1 MGLEHPLKTN
11 DILIVDD
18 VPDNIRFLSNFLMGK
33 GYAVRKA
40 TSGRSAIKAIESLVP
55 DLVLLDIMMDG
66 MDGYEVCKW
75 IKDESC
81 AQDIPVIFLSAG
93 DSINEKVKAFQIG
106 GSDYITKPFYLEE
119 VLARIETQLTISR
132 LQKQLEQQNV
142 QLHSALEN
150 LQKNQ
155 EHLIQTEKMATLKK
169 IVAGVSHE
177 VNNPLSFILCN
188 IDPARHYL
196 ADFAD
201 LVNRYQTL
209 HDLKKIRDDGSP
221 QVSEPSELGRA
232 IDFSFIIQDFNR
244 LLNSIENGA
253 DRIYRVT
260 QSLKNFTHLDE
271 TGLKKLDINQNLEHT
286 LNLLQD
292 RLSNQGHLIQVQ
304 REYGEV
310 PLIDG
315 YPDQICQVFFNILV
329 NAIEAV
335 VDKFGQGT
343 SQDVSPMI
351 TITTAALED
360 HSVRI
365 RIHDNGIGIPEMN
378 HSRIM
383 QPFFTTRPAGHGL
396 GLGLVTC
403 KRIIEEV
410 HGGRLS
416 FFSMDKLETEFIIT
430 LPVQLSPHH

>member
-1 MGLEHPLKTN
+1 MSLEDSIKTN

-18 VPDNIRFLSNFLMGK
+18 VPDNIRFLSNFLTGK
-33 GYAVRKA
+33 GYVVRKA

-66 MDGYEVCKW
+66 MDGYEVCRW
-75 IKDESC
+75 IKDGSY
-81 AQDIPVIFLSAG
+81 AQAVPVIFLSAG

-106 GSDYITKPFYLEE
+106 ASDYITKPFYLEE

-132 LQKQLEQQNV
+132 LQRQLENQNV
-142 QLHSALEN
+142 QLQSVLEN
-150 LQKNQ
+150 LRKNQ

-201 LVNRYQTL
+201 LVSRYQRSYDIKTYSN
-209 HDLKKIRDDGSP
+209 DGSQP
-221 QVSEPSELGRA
+221 VSDLSEARRDV
-232 IDFSFIIQDFNR
+232 DFSFIIKDFNR
-244 LLNSIENGA
+244 LLTSIEKGA

-271 TGLKKLDINQNLEHT
+271 TGLKELDINQNLEHT

-292 RLSNQGHLIQVQ
+292 RLANQGHSIHVQ
-304 REYGEV
+304 RDYGEV
-310 PLIDG
+310 PFING
-315 YPDQICQVFFNILV
+315 HPDQICQVFFNILV
-329 NAIEAV
+329 NAIEAI
-335 VDKFGQGT
+335 VDKFGQGKT
-343 SQDVSPMI
+343 QDLLPMI
-351 TITTAALED
+351 TITTATLED
-360 HSVRI
+360 HSVII

-378 HSRIM
+378 QSRIM
-383 QPFFTTRPAGHGL
+383 QPFFTTRPAGQGL

-416 FFSMDKLETEFIIT
+416 FVSIDKLETEFTII
-430 LPVQLSPHH
+430 LPI